1 MLTSTGALIAAGVI
15 GAAGAAGSAMKRQQ
29 GIDTQNAFYDRAA
42 DLLNS
47 QYYIDPLTTVGN
59 RSLIKQAKQ
68 AHEDDIEALQNR
80 AVAGGATME
89 NALAMRQKSNESM
102 DKLYGTLLQG
112 EDVRRR
118 GIDNQ
123 KLQLAGQ
130 RANMESNAYYQAA
143 QDWAQWG
150 AAGAQAA
157 LSLGATDLLGGY
169 GAAAPDADAL
179 AQGLA
184 TRTIWDES
192 GLNQPLKGLRLGQE
206 IKVNNAAPGIPVP
219 KMGLAGR

>member
-1 MLTSTGALIAAGVI
+1 MLSTGALIASGLIA
-15 GAAGAAGSAMKRQQ
+15 AAGAAGSAIKRNQ
-29 GIDTQNAFYDRAA
+29 GLETQNAFYDRAA

-47 QYYIDPLTTVGN
+47 QYYMDPLTTVGN
-59 RSLIKQAKQ
+59 RSLLKQAKKNYG
-68 AHEDDIEALQNR
+68 DNLEALENR

-112 EDVRRR
+112 EDARRDR
-118 GIDNQ
+118 IDNQ

-143 QDWAQWG
+143 QDWSQWG

-157 LSLGATDLLGGY
+157 LSLGSTSLLDGGTV
-169 GAAAPDADAL
+169 ADARL
-179 AQGLA
+179 TDPDLGNVY
-184 TRTIWDES
+184 S
-192 GLNQPLKGLRLGQE
+192 GGLKG
-206 IKVNNAAPGIPVP
+206 VYTD
-219 KMGLAGR
+219 KMGVLRPTKQYGG